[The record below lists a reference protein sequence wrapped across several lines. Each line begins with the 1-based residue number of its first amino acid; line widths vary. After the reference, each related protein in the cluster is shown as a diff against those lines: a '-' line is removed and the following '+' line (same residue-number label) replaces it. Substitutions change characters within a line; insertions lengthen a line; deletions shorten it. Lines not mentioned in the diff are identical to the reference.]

1 MGFWNTLGLSSKKD
15 NDQLH
20 EEIKLLKQTIEN
32 QSMSQN
38 LMIETNMNEILK
50 SMSKQNEQ
58 FLSLLNTQMEV
69 INNNNLYITEQ
80 ISNLEKS
87 TSENLDTQTKE
98 VTKILKLQNKKI
110 QKLDNST
117 QQLEK
122 MNAEILKSMQAI
134 WLIQLSQQVENELIK
149 K

>member
-1 MGFWNTLGLSSKKD
+1 MGLWNTLGLSSKKD

-20 EEIKLLKQTIEN
+20 EEIKLLKQT
-32 QSMSQN
+32 
-38 LMIETNMNEILK
+38 IETNMNEILK

-87 TSENLDTQTKE
+87 TNENLDTQTKE

-122 MNAEILKSMQAI
+122 MNAEILKSMQAV